1 MPRAASVSEAPSVVI
16 NQNAPVVENIEEKAK
31 KPKLDFWPY
40 IASLSPNDWR
50 DTIVYLYRD
59 KPVVGFK
66 QKEKYLDVLSAPF
79 TIEDIKQRFG
89 GEEFHAMLVKNGKV
103 LHTEHFAIEASPKFD
118 AAREIPG
125 TDATNAALVDRL
137 LDKLDEREDNP
148 ASSLLT
154 TAMTKSQDM
163 MAQAFETALAKVAG
177 ASAGGGSD
185 LIKTIQVLKELDL
198 IGQRENSMV
207 ETIRTLKELGLIGGA
222 QTNQI
227 EMFRSMLGVMK
238 ELSGELNENSHPGN
252 WKTRLVDKAVEAA
265 PTLIGQ
271 VSSMFD
277 KQAAIERERTQR
289 AQMIVQSR
297 TAQGTPQQS
306 PEIPAAASA
315 SDDTRIPVP
324 PANPAPMQTVKFD
337 RNNGAPSVQPAQAQE
352 SAVGQPSQEWI
363 SRRVVAAI
371 EAGQSG
377 EAVVD
382 FLDCINP
389 MICQFFATLS
399 AEGIRAKFA
408 SDAILSQ
415 SVTLPR

>member
-66 QKEKYLDVLSAPF
+66 QKETYLDVLSAPF

-297 TAQGTPQQS
+297 TTPGAPGS
-306 PEIPAAASA
+306 PATMEIPAATATA
-315 SDDTRIPVP
+315 DTRIPTP
-324 PANPAPMQTVKFD
+324 PAAANAAPMQTVKFD

-389 MICQFFATLS
+389 D
-399 AEGIRAKFA
+399 RK
-408 SDAILSQ
+408 
-415 SVTLPR
+415 SV